1 MRTAS
6 QRPRTLRTPT
16 LWGRRLW
23 AHLRQQRHQALLN
36 THTHLRGFPML
47 EERRKLDKRE
57 HNKGIS
63 GGDLGDQR
71 GYRSRPRGP
80 VCQMPGGCG
89 GNASGAALLGP
100 VSYAWVAQQV
110 HGGAGIPPAPRT
122 SAPSLRAGAVRGSP
136 PGRARGPPMG
146 SMAPCPGGLL
156 PASAEAATRRRG
168 RPLLSEHPLPS
179 PLLLP

>member
-110 HGGAGIPPAPRT
+110 HGGAGIPP
-122 SAPSLRAGAVRGSP
+122 GSP
-136 PGRARGPPMG
+136 NIRAISASWRC
-146 SMAPCPGGLL
+146 SRIAPWTR
-156 PASAEAATRRRG
+156 SRATDG
-168 RPLLSEHPLPS
+168 EHGPLPWRPPS
-179 PLLLP
+179 GVCRGCHSS